1 MCDLPMPAA
10 AACCLILG
18 PKTCTV
24 CACVWG
30 CGVGVGV
37 CVWGG
42 GGLPVVVATV
52 VSSSSDMM
60 GTGWPTC
67 SRLAARDAKH
77 VVESRAAIPACRPS
91 GLDGLAVLIKY
102 KWIMV

>member
-1 MCDLPMPAA
+1 MLPDFGAQDVY
-10 AACCLILG
+10 CLRVRVG
-18 PKTCTV
+18 
-24 CACVWG
+24 VWCG
-30 CGVGVGV
+30 CGCV
-37 CVWGG
+37 CVG
-42 GGLPVVVATV
+42 GGLAA
-52 VSSSSDMM
+52 SGCSHSRQQQQ
-60 GTGWPTC
+60 TGWPTC